1 MINYIFYII
10 YIFSQFLFA
19 NDDVVDWDK
28 DTIKTNLHSF
38 DVSLWSSGYEEIPW
52 GMTFLPNGKMLVS
65 DISGVLYLVSSD
77 GKEKKKYKWRSK
89 NF

>member
-28 DTIKTNLHSF
+28 DTIKTNAMSQSATLIIF
-38 DVSLWSSGYEEIPW
+38 
-52 GMTFLPNGKMLVS
+52 
-65 DISGVLYLVSSD
+65 SD
-77 GKEKKKYKWRSK
+77 GEFMPKINQATIDELFNTPSLKFHENWDLHLID
-89 NF
+89 